1 MHIVDLPSYLLAF
14 PSRSCVFGGVVSITT
29 FCLLDFVALVGSIF
43 IEAL

>member
-1 MHIVDLPSYLLAF
+1 MHIVDLPIFWPFLLEA
-14 PSRSCVFGGVVSITT
+14 VFSVVLLLLL